1 LARFSQRDGTRAVHH
16 TSVPKQIAVLLENW
30 LKAAPLGR
38 PPAGPH
44 IWTAPANK
52 ISGDIDIEIKNGSR
66 ACRHPIERAI
76 ISSMGTGAIVAPT
89 LGDMRGSQRVVTRTD
104 NSLSHIFQAIFY
116 VSGLSRHNKVSQIIS
131 RLAPENSI
139 IERECNDDIT

>member
-89 LGDMRGSQRVVTRTD
+89 LGDIEGFTTGSNAHRQQFVA
-104 NSLSHIFQAIFY
+104 HF
-116 VSGLSRHNKVSQIIS
+116 SGNFLRFGVIS
-131 RLAPENSI
+131 AQ
-139 IERECNDDIT
+139 